1 MKKVS
6 KLLDLESIPCPLNV
20 VKCKL
25 ALEKL
30 SADETLIIHLDK
42 GEPEI
47 MVKRALKEMKFFC
60 KTIEEDQKT
69 IKLKIVIAE
78 KQLKGLVTKKFNE
91 FYLVE
96 IKQNENFDFNKKF
109 LCKLRKS
116 VNFRNQFVFV
126 GDEVILNQI
135 DLKSQRAIIESLV
148 KRTNLLERPSVANIS
163 NICVICSVEEP
174 RLTISSK

>member
-30 SADETLIIHLDK
+30 SIDETLIVHLDK

-47 MVKRALKEMKFFC
+47 MVKRALTEMKYFF

-69 IKLKIVIAE
+69 IKFKI
-78 KQLKGLVTKKFNE
+78 LH
-91 FYLVE
+91 
-96 IKQNENFDFNKKF
+96 D
-109 LCKLRKS
+109 S
-116 VNFRNQFVFV
+116 
-126 GDEVILNQI
+126 
-135 DLKSQRAIIESLV
+135 
-148 KRTNLLERPSVANIS
+148 
-163 NICVICSVEEP
+163 
-174 RLTISSK
+174 